1 MQMEVCIRFR
11 HIGKR
16 MRIGSASLCIGELK
30 RCSLQNLLDRGLR
43 CERHAQNRSE
53 GPVLAEERLKL
64 GEKIRPHERGGLDGC
79 FAESSERSAKLMT
92 ANKLDWLAKFASS
105 PTYSISIFKMW
116 YLQKI
121 LDPANVILQTS
132 QRSGPAKREEIE

>member
-1 MQMEVCIRFR
+1 MHWGAKEVQFAESFGSWLALRKTCAKPFR
-11 HIGKR
+11 R
-16 MRIGSASLCIGELK
+16 ARIG
-30 RCSLQNLLDRGLR
+30 
-43 CERHAQNRSE
+43 
-53 GPVLAEERLKL
+53 LKL

-79 FAESSERSAKLMT
+79 FAESSERSAKWMT